1 MSSTIDV
8 ICSVL
13 NGERFLSE
21 FLDSM
26 QRQTHRDWRLWMRDD
41 GSSDASVDIM
51 RARATGDARVH
62 LIHVGGPR
70 LGIAGA
76 YGWLLER
83 VQRDARYVMTA
94 DADDI
99 WLPNKMERTLETM
112 RKAEASGSVETPI
125 LVHTDLIVVD
135 EDLNVIHESFWTL
148 TSYDP
153 EPATLRRQIVRNLVA
168 APTLML
174 NAALCN
180 VIGTTPAVA
189 RYQDYWFGLVAAALG
204 RIVAVREATVLYR
217 QHASNSVGA
226 GDSRMTL
233 NRLPAIIANS
243 LRNKAKFRDDLEH
256 SAAQAQELLERYGDR
271 LSSADRQLL
280 GAFARMP
287 RRSFL
292 ARKIDLVRYR
302 VLPETSFL
310 QAVGILL
317 RG

>member
-13 NGERFLSE
+13 NGEEFLSE

-51 RARATGDARVH
+51 RARAAGDARIH
-62 LIHVGGPR
+62 LIHIGGPR

-83 VQRDARYVMTA
+83 VRRDARYVMTA

-99 WLPNKMERTLETM
+99 WLPDKMERTLETM
-112 RKAEASGSVETPI
+112 RQTEGVSSPETPI

-135 EDLNVIHESFWTL
+135 EHLNVIHESFWTL
-148 TSYDP
+148 TSFDP

-174 NAALCN
+174 NAALCEL
-180 VIGTTPAVA
+180 IGATPSVA

-204 RIVAVREATVLYR
+204 RIVTLREATVLYR
-217 QHASNSVGA
+217 QHSRNSVGA
-226 GDSRMTL
+226 GDSRMSFS
-233 NRLPAIIANS
+233 RLPAIVANS
-243 LRNKAKFRDDLEH
+243 LRHRDKFRDDLSH
-256 SAAQAQELLERYGDR
+256 SAAQAQELLDRYGDR
-271 LSSADRQLL
+271 LSSSDRQLL
-280 GAFARMP
+280 GAFAMMP
-287 RRSFL
+287 RRGFV
-292 ARKIDLVRYR
+292 ARKMDLMRYR

-310 QAVGILL
+310 QAVGILW